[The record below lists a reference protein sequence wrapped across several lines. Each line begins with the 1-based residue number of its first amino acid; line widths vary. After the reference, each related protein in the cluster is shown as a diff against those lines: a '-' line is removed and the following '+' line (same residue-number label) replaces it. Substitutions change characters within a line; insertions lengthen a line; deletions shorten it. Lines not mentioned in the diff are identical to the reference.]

1 MPCTHAIAVV
11 AAHFLSSALF
21 FASASISSRSLFQ
34 LPSPAMSCIASIF
47 ASAVAACVLRGVVAM
62 LLRDYARY
70 LRTSTARYQIRLRR
84 LRALE
89 QPVQRF
95 FFFSTAYSHP
105 LVFTLMCA
113 GAHAIVF
120 FPLWRAF

>member
-11 AAHFLSSALF
+11 AAHFLSSAPF

-95 FFFSTAYSHP
+95 FFSNAYSRS